1 MNKLNP
7 PEKLKNASDCQ
18 SMQEVRYEIDRLD
31 EILVEL
37 IYERQCFMD
46 AAARIKGSRDLV
58 RDNQRVEQVVANVL
72 AASAKVGLN
81 LQIAEKVWRTMIEE
95 CIQYELKSFDR
106 QKSEDKI

>member
-7 PEKLKNASDCQ
+7 PLKINDPAECK
-18 SMQEVRYEIDRLD
+18 SMPEVRYEIDRLD

-37 IYERQCFMD
+37 IHERQCYMD

-72 AASAKVGLN
+72 AASKKVGLSP
-81 LQIAEKVWRTMIEE
+81 QIAENVWRTMIEE
-95 CIQYELKSFDR
+95 CIQYEFASFDR
-106 QKSEDKI
+106 QNGK

>member
-7 PEKLKNASDCQ
+7 PNKLKDAAQCQ
-18 SMQEVRYEIDRLD
+18 TMQDVRYEIDRLD

-37 IYERQCFMD
+37 IYERQCYMD

-58 RDNQRVEQVVANVL
+58 RDNQRVEQVVTNVL

-81 LQIAEKVWRTMIEE
+81 AQIAEKVWRTMIEE
-95 CIQYELKSFDR
+95 CILYEFNSYDR
-106 QKSEDKI
+106 QKGE